1 LALLCSPLQA
11 LWLGLAQWL
20 AALQATSTILMQVL
34 GRLLQGQGSAV
45 QRLLPLVA
53 DFGFQRQV
61 LAVLRVMRPNLMLR
75 RRLVRAYDNN
85 GTALVCRNSDVRE
98 VLDRHQDFEVVYGPR
113 MEEITGGANFFLG
126 MQDGPTY
133 SRDVTNMRQAVRRSD
148 PQELLVPLA
157 TGWAE
162 TIVRDGH
169 GQIDLPRQLGA
180 QIPARMVQEYFGL
193 RGPRREDL
201 IEWTTLLFWYL
212 FVDLAASPELRP
224 KALAA
229 AVQLQEALDREIRE
243 RKISCL
249 AHGGLKPA
257 DDVLHRCLEMQAIG
271 TPGMDDLGIRNY
283 LIGFVIGAIPTL
295 SAAAT
300 QIVDELL
307 NRPEQLALAQAAA
320 RGRKQGEFEGFVFEA
335 LRYQPLNPVLYRRAV
350 RQTTIARGTW
360 RAMTIPA
367 GTMVLASNYSAMFDP
382 MQVEHA
388 DRFWPGRPW
397 HDYILWG
404 YGMHTCAGAYLN
416 SALLPVMLR
425 PLFCR
430 PHLRRCPGSKG
441 QIDRAAT
448 PFPVHLELAFDPP

>member
-1 LALLCSPLQA
+1 MALLCSPLQA

>member
-1 LALLCSPLQA
+1 MALPCSPLQA
-11 LWLGLAQWL
+11 LWLGLGQWL
-20 AALQATSTILMQVL
+20 AALRALATISVQALRLWLMGHGPV
-34 GRLLQGQGSAV
+34 G
-45 QRLLPLVA
+45 QRLLPLVSE
-53 DFGFQRQV
+53 FGSQRQV
-61 LAVLRVMRPNLMLR
+61 LAVLRVVLPNIKLR
-75 RRLVRAYDNN
+75 RSLVRAYANN

-157 TGWAE
+157 TVWAE

-193 RGPRREDL
+193 RGPCREDL

-224 KALAA
+224 KAMAA
-229 AVQLQEALDREIRE
+229 AVKLREALDQEIRE
-243 RKISCL
+243 RKISL
-249 AHGGLKPA
+249 AHGGAKPA

-307 NRPEQLALAQAAA
+307 NRPEQLALAQVAA
-320 RGRKQGEFEGFVFEA
+320 RGGKQGEFEGFVFEA

>member
-1 LALLCSPLQA
+1 MSLPCSPLQA
-11 LWLGLAQWL
+11 LGLGLGQWF
-20 AALQATSTILMQVL
+20 AALRALVTIAVQVL
-34 GRLLQGQGSAV
+34 RRLLQGQGPV
-45 QRLLPLVA
+45 GQRLSPLA
-53 DFGFQRQV
+53 TDFAFQRQV
-61 LAVLRVMRPNLMLR
+61 WALLRVGRPNFRLGR
-75 RRLVRAYDNN
+75 ILVRAYDNN
-85 GTALVCRNSDVRE
+85 GTALVCRNRDVRE

-133 SRDVTNMRQAVRRSD
+133 SRDVTNMRQAIRRSD

-157 TGWAE
+157 TAWSE
-162 TIVRDGH
+162 TIVRDGQ
-169 GQIDLPRQLGA
+169 GQIDVPRQLGA
-180 QIPARMVQEYFGL
+180 QIPARIVQEYFGL
-193 RGPRREDL
+193 RGPRREEL

-224 KALAA
+224 KAMAA
-229 AVQLQEALDREIRE
+229 AGQLQEALDQEIRG
-243 RKISCL
+243 RKTSQ
-249 AHGGLKPA
+249 ARGDAKPA
-257 DDVLHRCLEMQAIG
+257 DDVLQRCLEMQAIG

-320 RGRKQGEFEGFVFEA
+320 RDGKPGEFEGYVFEA

-350 RQTTIARGTW
+350 RDSTIARGTW

-404 YGMHTCAGAYLN
+404 YGMHTCAGAYIN

-430 PHLRRCPGSKG
+430 PHLRRSPGAKG
-441 QIDRAAT
+441 QIDRGTT
-448 PFPVHLELAFDPP
+448 PFPAHLELAFDPQ

>member
-1 LALLCSPLQA
+1 MALPCSPLRA
-11 LWLGLAQWL
+11 LGLGLAQGL
-20 AALQATSTILMQVL
+20 AALRALGSILVQSLRM
-34 GRLLQGQGSAV
+34 LLQGKGSAA
-45 QRLLPLVA
+45 QRLSPLVA

-61 LAVLRVMRPNLMLR
+61 LAVLRVVLPNFKSR
-75 RRLVRAYDNN
+75 RSLVRAYANK

-113 MEEITGGANFFLG
+113 MREITGGANFFLG

-133 SRDVTNMRQAVRRSD
+133 SRDVTNMRQAVRRTD
-148 PQELLVPLA
+148 PQELLVPQA

-162 TIVRDGH
+162 AIVGAGH
-169 GQIDLPRQLGA
+169 GQIDFPQQLGA
-180 QIPARMVQEYFGL
+180 QIPARIVQEYFGL

-224 KALAA
+224 KAMAA
-229 AVQLQEALDREIRE
+229 AVHLQEALDQEIRE
-243 RKISCL
+243 RKDSL
-249 AHGGLKPA
+249 TRGGPKPA
-257 DDVLHRCLEMQAIG
+257 DDVLQRCPEMQAID

-283 LIGFVIGAIPTL
+283 LIGFIIGAIPTL

-320 RGRKQGEFEGFVFEA
+320 RGGDPGEFEGYVFEA
-335 LRYQPLNPVLYRRAV
+335 LRYQPLNPILYRRAV
-350 RQTTIARGTW
+350 RDSTIARGTW

-382 MQVEHA
+382 MQVENA

-397 HDYILWG
+397 RDYILWG
-404 YGMHTCAGAYLN
+404 YGMHACAGAYIN
-416 SALLPVMLR
+416 AAVLPVMLR

-430 PHLRRCPGSKG
+430 PHLRRSPGAKG

-448 PFPVHLELAFDPP
+448 PFPVHLALCFDAE